1 VGHPQKLGERLE
13 QAPRALR
20 KNRSCW
26 YLDLSELRQERFLC
40 FRATWFDNLLQQP
53 QEMNIRAPYHVTLFH
68 NSDWKPHSHEPS
80 TFCEDKVVVM
90 VKNHELAGHSGSH
103 LLSQVFIQ
111 EAEIGR
117 MVFWS
122 QPGKNLVRPLISTN
136 KLGMVACTCH
146 PSYMGGEIGGWQFRL
161 A

>member
-80 TFCEDKVVVM
+80 TLCEDKVVVM

-103 LLSQVFIQ
+103 LFFLIFILFIY
-111 EAEIGR
+111 AYNGW
-117 MVFWS
+117 V
-122 QPGKNLVRPLISTN
+122 ISTPFPYPLPYTPCSLPLPHYPLTSWQ
-136 KLGMVACTCH
+136 KLFC
-146 PSYMGGEIGGWQFRL
+146 PYL
-161 A
+161 